1 MADSNER
8 LIYDLAR
15 PLGSPS
21 HGSGDTRRT
30 PGNARH
36 RGDQGQDSRHRR
48 SVVHDAG
55 LRGDELALDH
65 RGSAGESC
73 SRQLSLRQQGGV
85 VPVGADAKARP
96 DEPAARRPA
105 HAARAR
111 CRNSRTSVREDP
123 RCTARAR
130 ARAGARSRA
139 RWNQFPAPARTRL
152 RGPGAVHPPIPER
165 SICRDDRS
173 LQGGLRPRTS
183 RAAEARAL
191 VAPAFHDGRVVV
203 HARRHRCAETDRRA
217 RTRRR
222 PERRATAAPSGTVP
236 ARGVDVAASG
246 RRRQR
251 SRAGC
256 VAGCIATT
264 GTLTGRSSMLT
275 LLWLVVAIIT
285 AVTLAYVNARGT
297 AWTVSIAVLLA
308 AAWTFA
314 MLPMWVALLLVAAFV
329 MLAPALLLSLLRRK
343 LISEPALR
351 AFRRVLPAMS
361 QTEREALEAGTVWWD
376 GELFSGAPDWRKLLD
391 VPRATLSPGEQ
402 SFLDNEVETLAG
414 MVSDWETT
422 NVYRDLPPA
431 VWQYIKD
438 NGFLGMII
446 PKAYGGLGFSAFAH
460 SEVVQKLSTRS
471 GTIAVTVLVPN
482 SLGPGELLLNYGTEA
497 QKRHFLP
504 RLAKGLEIPCFALTN
519 PYAGSDAASIPDYG
533 IVCWGEHEGARV
545 LGLRLTWDK
554 RYITLGPVA
563 TLLGLAFRAY
573 DPDHLVG
580 AREDLGISCA
590 LVPTSHAGVNIGR
603 RHMPLNAVFQNGP
616 NSGRDVF
623 IPMDWIIGGQPM
635 LGRGW
640 RMLME
645 CLAAGRGIS
654 LPSSNT
660 GMAKLAVR
668 ATGGYARIR
677 RQFRIAIGRFE
688 GIEEPLARMGG
699 NVYLMDAT
707 RQLTARAVDLGEKPA
722 VLSGIAK
729 LHLTERNREVI
740 NDAMDIAGG
749 KGICMGPS
757 NFLGAAYMQIPVSI
771 TVEGANILTRSLIV
785 FGQGAIRCHPYVL
798 KEMRATQHA
807 DGHEAVVAFDDA
819 LVGHVR
825 FAIRNLAR
833 AFVMGLTGSHFVRV
847 PADVDPDTMR
857 YYQQLTRFSA
867 ALAFLAYVSMGVLG
881 GELKRKEKLSARLG
895 DILSCLYL
903 CSATLKRF
911 EDEGRQAADAP
922 LMHWAIWDAMFKA
935 QNAFE
940 GVISNFPSAFVAGLV
955 RAIVFPL
962 GRPYVVPSDALGR
975 DVARLLIAPS
985 PTRDRLTAGMF
996 LPDQVDDPVRQIE
1009 LALDATMAAEPIE
1022 AKLREAVRAGRLPRV
1037 DDPRIDAETLDRQ
1050 AIDASV
1056 ITPDE
1061 ARVLAEHRK
1070 RVAQVVRVDD
1080 FGPDLGTSL
1089 LRVDATGRAA
1099 DVASVI
1105 AAAQRAPA

>member
-1 MADSNER
+1 
-8 LIYDLAR
+8 
-15 PLGSPS
+15 
-21 HGSGDTRRT
+21 
-30 PGNARH
+30 
-36 RGDQGQDSRHRR
+36 
-48 SVVHDAG
+48 
-55 LRGDELALDH
+55 
-65 RGSAGESC
+65 
-73 SRQLSLRQQGGV
+73 
-85 VPVGADAKARP
+85 
-96 DEPAARRPA
+96 
-105 HAARAR
+105 
-111 CRNSRTSVREDP
+111 
-123 RCTARAR
+123 
-130 ARAGARSRA
+130 
-139 RWNQFPAPARTRL
+139 
-152 RGPGAVHPPIPER
+152 
-165 SICRDDRS
+165 
-173 LQGGLRPRTS
+173 
-183 RAAEARAL
+183 
-191 VAPAFHDGRVVV
+191 
-203 HARRHRCAETDRRA
+203 
-217 RTRRR
+217 
-222 PERRATAAPSGTVP
+222 
-236 ARGVDVAASG
+236 
-246 RRRQR
+246 
-251 SRAGC
+251 
-256 VAGCIATT
+256 
-264 GTLTGRSSMLT
+264 MLT
-275 LLWLVVAIIT
+275 LAWLLVMLIASLV
-285 AVTLAYVNARGT
+285 LAYTNARGIV
-297 AWTVSIAVLLA
+297 WTLTLGVALA

-314 MLPMWVALLLVAAFV
+314 LAPAWLVASMAAIVAVLATLLLV
-329 MLAPALLLSLLRRK
+329 PPLRR
-343 LISEPALR
+343 SMFSAPALR
-351 AFRRVLPAMS
+351 AFRKVLPPMS
-361 QTEREALEAGTVWWD
+361 DTEREALEAGTVWWD
-376 GELFSGAPDWRKLLD
+376 GELFSGRPNWRRLLD
-391 VPRATLSPGEQ
+391 MPPAALTPDEQ
-402 SFLDNEVETLAG
+402 RFLDDEVETLAG

-422 NVYRDLPPA
+422 NVYKDLPPA
-431 VWQYIKD
+431 VWKFIKD
-438 NGFLGMII
+438 KGFLGMII
-446 PKAYGGLGFSAFAH
+446 PREYGGLGFSAYAH
-460 SEVVQKLSTRS
+460 SQVVQKLSTRS
-471 GTIAVTVLVPN
+471 GTTAVTVLVPN
-482 SLGPGELLLNYGTEA
+482 SLGPGELLLHYGTPE
-497 QKRHFLP
+497 QKRHYLP
-504 RLAKGLEIPCFALTN
+504 RLAKGIEIPCFALTN
-519 PYAGSDAASIPDYG
+519 PNAGSDAASIPDVG
-533 IVCWGEHEGARV
+533 IVCWGEHRGERV
-545 LGLRLTWDK
+545 LGLRVTWDK

-573 DPDHLVG
+573 DPEHLVG
-580 AREDLGISCA
+580 DREDLGITCA
-590 LVPTSHAGVNIGR
+590 LVPTSHPGVNIGR

-623 IPMDWIIGGQPM
+623 IPMDWVIGGQPM

-668 ATGGYARIR
+668 TTGGYARIR
-677 RQFRIAIGRFE
+677 RQFRMAIGRFE

-699 NVYLMDAT
+699 NLYMMDST
-707 RQLTARAVDLGEKPA
+707 RLLTARAVDLGEKPA

-729 LHLTERNREVI
+729 LHITERARQVI

-798 KEMRATQHA
+798 KEMRAARHSDTA
-807 DGHEAVVAFDDA
+807 RAVAAFDAA
-819 LVGHVR
+819 LFGHVR
-825 FAIRNLAR
+825 FALSNVAR
-833 AFVMGLTGSHFVRV
+833 AFVMGVTGSHFVSA
-847 PADVDPDTMR
+847 PDDVDPATRR
-857 YYQQLTRFSA
+857 YYQQLTRFCA
-867 ALAFLAYVSMGVLG
+867 ALAFLADVSMGVLG

-940 GVISNFPSAFVAGLV
+940 GVISNFPNALVAGLV

-1050 AIDASV
+1050 AIDAGV

-1089 LRVDATGRAA
+1089 LRVDAAGRAA
-1099 DVASVI
+1099 DAASVI